1 MTRVARTKARP
12 PRVAFVAQAT
22 WINDQLAQA
31 TWRTRESVARR
42 IVNGLAPEELRALPP
57 DTRHRLRE
65 QLSQGRVTDADRRA
79 VNKLLAAEQVEVEYQ
94 PRMVIKGSAEF
105 VAKTRAHLGNLAQ
118 LSIGRRLLLSLRCS
132 GRRVVITPTD
142 RVSEAPPDDFK
153 GALTKGAMLKWHDR
167 SGKERTI
174 KGAGMGS
181 DTTVKYNPELTCSC
195 VAEAWRKHPPEI
207 GLAHELI
214 HADDAA
220 YGRLDPQEVGG
231 LRNYE
236 RQAVGLGQYENKEFT
251 ENKFRAAWPTP
262 LPVRTKY

>member
-1 MTRVARTKARP
+1 MTRTIRTKAKP

-22 WINDQLAQA
+22 WINDQLDQA

-42 IVNGLAPEELRALPP
+42 IVNALAPEELRALPTE
-57 DTRHRLRE
+57 TRRRLRE
-65 QLSQGRVTDADRRA
+65 RLSQGRVSDADRRA
-79 VNKLLAAEQVEVEYQ
+79 VNKLLAAEQFEVEYQ
-94 PRMVIKGSAEF
+94 PRLVIKGSAEF
-105 VAKTRAHLGNLAQ
+105 VAKTRAHLANLAH
-118 LSIGRRLLLSLRCS
+118 LSIGRRLLLSLRRS

-153 GALTKGAMLKWHDR
+153 GALVKGAVLQWRDQC
-167 SGKERTI
+167 GQERTI
-174 KGAGMGS
+174 KGSGRGS
-181 DTTVKYNPELTCSC
+181 DTTVKYNPDLTCSC

-220 YGRLDPQEVGG
+220 YGRLDPQEVSG

-236 RQAVGLGQYENKEFT
+236 RQAVGLGAYETKEFT

-262 LPVRTKY
+262 LPVRTSY

>member
-1 MTRVARTKARP
+1 MNRTTKTNSRH
-12 PRVAFVAQAT
+12 PRVAFVAPAT
-22 WINDQLAQA
+22 WINEQLEQA

-57 DTRHRLRE
+57 DTRYRLRE

-79 VNKLLAAEQVEVEYQ
+79 VDKLLAAEQIEVEYQ
-94 PRMVIKGSAEF
+94 PGLTIKGSAEF
-105 VAKTRAHLGNLAQ
+105 VAKTREHLGNLKR
-118 LSIGRRLLLSLRCS
+118 LSIGRSLLLSLRRS
-132 GRRVVITPTD
+132 GRRVVIIHTD

-153 GALTKGAMLKWHDR
+153 SALAKGAVLQWRDQF
-167 SGKERTI
+167 GKERKI
-174 KGAGMGS
+174 KGVGTGS
-181 DTTVKYNPELTCSC
+181 DTTVKYNPELTCSH

-220 YGRLDPQEVGG
+220 YGRLDPEEVAG

-236 RQAVGLGQYENKEFT
+236 RQAVGLGPYINKKFT
-251 ENKFRAAWPTP
+251 ENKFRAAWSTP
-262 LPVRTKY
+262 LAVRTYY